1 MASFV
6 ISVAALERNAHIL
19 HRTGQQSGAHIL
31 LALKAFATTSAFAYL
46 KPYAAGC
53 CASGLYEARLAAEH
67 FGGHVAVYSPAYRE
81 DELRELLSI
90 AHHIDFNSLGQWQ
103 RYRSTCLAHPRVQS
117 GELQLGL
124 RVNPCYSTG
133 HTALYDACAPGSRL
147 GIPAA
152 DLAGA
157 DLSGISGLHFHTLCE
172 QGAQELI
179 DTFRAFENVCAPLL
193 ASPAIRYLN
202 LGGGHWITKPDY
214 DRESL
219 ISLLREIRA
228 KYAVEVYLEPGE
240 AWCIHTGVLRAQV
253 LDIFESLGY
262 RHAILDVSVSAHMPD
277 VLEMPYRPAVYALK
291 PAPPGPILPTVYLPE
306 EAYALAGEARKDVC
320 ICLSG
325 EPPCPPAVCLPG
337 EAYTLAGKAGE
348 AAHTYRLG
356 APTCLAGDVLGDY
369 SFPEPLHVGD
379 TLVLDDMTHYTIVKT
394 THFNGVPHPD
404 IALLHADGRQEVVR
418 HFTYADFESRL
429 G

>member
-147 GIPAA
+147 GIPASLLHTA
-152 DLAGA
+152 DLT
-157 DLSGISGLHFHTLCE
+157 GISGLHFHTLCE
-172 QGAQELI
+172 QGAEDLI
-179 DTFRAFENVCAPLL
+179 DTFRAFERECADLL

-214 DRESL
+214 NRQAL
-219 ISLLREIRA
+219 IDLVREIRSH
-228 KYAVEVYLEPGE
+228 YQVEVYLEPGE
-240 AWCIHTGVLRAQV
+240 AWAIHTGVLRAQV

-262 RHAILDVSVSAHMPD
+262 RHAILDVSASAHMPD
-277 VLEMPYRPAVYALK
+277 VLEMPYRPDVFAIQPPVAATDAL
-291 PAPPGPILPTVYLPE
+291 
-306 EAYALAGEARKDVC
+306 
-320 ICLSG
+320 
-325 EPPCPPAVCLPG
+325 PAVCMPG
-337 EAYTLAGKAGE
+337 ETYAKARAVGE
-348 AAHTYRLG
+348 LAHTYRLG

-369 SFPEPLHVGD
+369 SFPAPLQVGD
-379 TLVLDDMTHYTIVKT
+379 TLVLDDMAHYTIVKT

-404 IALLHADGRQEVVR
+404 IALLHTDGQLQTLRS
-418 HFTYADFESRL
+418 FTYSDFKTRL

>member
-147 GIPAA
+147 GIPASLLHTA
-152 DLAGA
+152 DLT
-157 DLSGISGLHFHTLCE
+157 GISGLHFHTLCE
-172 QGAQELI
+172 QGAEDLI
-179 DTFRAFENVCAPLL
+179 DTFRAFERECADLL

-214 DRESL
+214 NRQAL
-219 ISLLREIRA
+219 IDLVREIRSH
-228 KYAVEVYLEPGE
+228 YQVEVYLEPGE
-240 AWCIHTGVLRAQV
+240 AWAIHTGVLRAQV

-262 RHAILDVSVSAHMPD
+262 RHAILDVSASAHMPD
-277 VLEMPYRPAVYALK
+277 VLEMPYRPDVFAIQPPVAPTDAL
-291 PAPPGPILPTVYLPE
+291 
-306 EAYALAGEARKDVC
+306 
-320 ICLSG
+320 
-325 EPPCPPAVCLPG
+325 PAVCLPG
-337 EAYTLAGKAGE
+337 ETYAKARAAGE
-348 AAHTYRLG
+348 LAHTYRLG

-369 SFPEPLHVGD
+369 SFPAPLQVGD
-379 TLVLDDMTHYTIVKT
+379 TLVLDDMAHYTIVKT

-404 IALLHADGRQEVVR
+404 IALLHSDGQLQTLRS
-418 HFTYADFESRL
+418 FTYSDFKTRL